1 MAEYQ
6 LKVML
11 NTSIPSIDS
20 NGKTEYVELT
30 SDLLYYEPPPP
41 KNKITLAKYPF
52 FHPEVNYPR
61 KTIQNMEYHKR
72 LEVFFNADQFKKVVF
87 EDNTED
93 DNNYEDM
100 KEEKEEKKDEDDEDE
115 EKVLEKQKKMN
126 QNFEF
131 TIQTI
136 LCTGFPVQNY
146 FQSMEYYDPKLR
158 TKKFTL
164 KGSSWFPF
172 LPSRFDRMFSY
183 LKIGGS
189 IYTVTGI
196 VWINDALNHP
206 NYRSALESSDKFEEE
221 RDPAKIEKF
230 NEERKENSEKEMY
243 RFILDVYDK
252 NRNQATSNWK
262 QMDYK
267 KMNDIVARRDRG
279 AKTISEQNSLE
290 IQIDFQTE
298 FLEKMEYA
306 PYYKDKFSDLS
317 WNVGGTTKYYS
328 KYGTEPEI
336 SDNIFLKRG
345 SSGNA
350 EDINKVKNA
359 IPENNKPYV
368 YWNAIHNNVLRPLIT
383 TVPTDYKGENIEP
396 LTTNKAERGLFYG
409 TSSVYTSIDSTKM
422 YSKIYEIYKSQQEF
436 DMPNIDKLDTFFKD
450 FGLESTYENEKKKK
464 TDVYWFYKT
473 ILENKKSIE
482 KQSVKYKDDADRTT
496 LYTKIITLR
505 NDFIKNNNKLVEY
518 LKLFLAKYTDEQIS
532 NLSNV
537 SYKNDL
543 QRFVKIMRRY
553 DIEERAYD
561 YVLNNSDYSEDPD
574 KKAIEEIIREKFKN
588 FNVYSDALK
597 KLAQTRI
604 VSNKYWKRESDKFV
618 GTKKGNIKAVSSDG
632 ETELFKVLGECKDKN
647 SKCLKKRKP
656 QAVKYLMIGL
666 DEIRFGGIGNEQK
679 SAKTSGYQADTIYE
693 VYLQTNVIKGKITKE
708 NYRNLK
714 CSYLNYS
721 LGSMYQNM
729 RKKTNRNFIID
740 NKMYFDLE
748 DDIKKAEEAAKNKKN
763 FLFTRK
769 KTNKTDNKNQKRNN
783 DSKNNNKKPKKQG
796 GTRKLKI
803 KKRKSIHR
811 SRRKYKKKHNVSLK
825 ARA

>member
-11 NTSIPSIDS
+11 NTSIPNTGN
-20 NGKTEYVELT
+20 NGKPEYIELT

-41 KNKITLAKYPF
+41 SSKITLAKYPF
-52 FHPEVNYPR
+52 FHPEADYPR

-87 EDNTED
+87 EDNTERN
-93 DNNYEDM
+93 NNYEDM
-100 KEEKEEKKDEDDEDE
+100 KEEKKEKKNEDDEDEDE

-206 NYRSALESSDKFEEE
+206 NYRSALESSDQFEEE
-221 RDPAKIEKF
+221 RDPAKIEKL
-230 NEERKENSEKEMY
+230 NDERKENSEKELY

-262 QMDYK
+262 QMDYR
-267 KMNDIVARRDRG
+267 KMNDLVGRRDRG

-290 IQIDFQTE
+290 IQIDFQKE

-306 PYYKDKFSDLS
+306 PYYQDKFSDLS

-328 KYGTEPEI
+328 KYGNKTDI
-336 SDNIFLKRG
+336 SNNIFLNRG
-345 SSGNA
+345 RGGYDD
-350 EDINKVKNA
+350 EINKVTIASN
-359 IPENNKPYV
+359 EDKPYV
-368 YWNAIHNNVLRPLIT
+368 YWNAIHNNVLRDN
-383 TVPTDYKGENIEP
+383 TDENIEY
-396 LTTNKAERGLFYG
+396 LTRNTTIRGIF
-409 TSSVYTSIDSTKM
+409 SSSSAFKPYFSVSNQSTEM
-422 YSKIYEIYKSQQEF
+422 YSKIYERYKLQQEF
-436 DMPNIDKLDTFFKD
+436 VMPNIDKLEIFFKD

-473 ILENKKSIE
+473 ILENKKAIR
-482 KQSVKYKDDADRTT
+482 KQLEKYKGDTDNPREK
-496 LYTKIITLR
+496 LYTEIIELR

-537 SYKNDL
+537 GYKNDL
-543 QRFVKIMRRY
+543 QRFVKNMRRY

-666 DEIRFGGIGNEQK
+666 DELKFGGIGNEQK

-729 RKKTNRNFIID
+729 RKKNNRNFITD

-748 DDIKKAEEAAKNKKN
+748 DDIKKAEEAAKSKKDFLVTRNNKNNKKIQ
-763 FLFTRK
+763 K
-769 KTNKTDNKNQKRNN
+769 KNN
-783 DSKNNNKKPKKQG
+783 DTKSNNKKPKKQG

-825 ARA
+825 ARS

>member
-11 NTSIPSIDS
+11 NTSIPNIDN

-30 SDLLYYEPPPP
+30 SDLLYYEPPP
-41 KNKITLAKYPF
+41 KNKITLTKYPF
-52 FHPEVNYPR
+52 FHPEANYPR
-61 KTIQNMEYHKR
+61 KTIQNMEYHER
-72 LEVFFNADQFKKVVF
+72 LEVFFNIDKFKEVVF
-87 EDNTED
+87 KDNTED
-93 DNNYEDM
+93 DINYEDI
-100 KEEKEEKKDEDDEDE
+100 KEEKDEKKDEDDEDE

-267 KMNDIVARRDRG
+267 KMNEFVGRRDRG

-290 IQIDFQTE
+290 IQIDFQKE

-306 PYYKDKFSDLS
+306 PYYKDKFSDLTWDVS
-317 WNVGGTTKYYS
+317 GTTKYYS
-328 KYGTEPEI
+328 KYGNNTDI
-336 SDNIFLKRG
+336 SNNIFLKRG
-345 SSGNA
+345 STGND

-368 YWNAIHNNVLRPLIT
+368 YWNAIHNNVLRDNT
-383 TVPTDYKGENIEP
+383 ADNIES
-396 LTTNKAERGLFYG
+396 LTRNTTTRGIFSASSKFNPY
-409 TSSVYTSIDSTKM
+409 SSVTKQSTKM
-422 YSKIYEIYKSQQEF
+422 YSKIYERYKSQQEF
-436 DMPNIDKLDTFFKD
+436 VMPEIANLDTFFKD

-464 TDVYWFYKT
+464 TEVYWFYKT
-473 ILENKKSIE
+473 ILENKKAIK
-482 KQSVKYKDDADRTT
+482 KQLEKYKDDAVRTK
-496 LYTKIITLR
+496 LYNEIIDLR
-505 NDFIKNNNKLVEY
+505 NEFIKNNNKLVEY

-543 QRFVKIMRRY
+543 QRFVKNMRRY

-597 KLAQTRI
+597 NLAQSRI

-618 GTKKGNIKAVSSDG
+618 GTKKGNIKAVSGDG

-693 VYLQTNVIKGKITKE
+693 VYVQSNVIKGKITKE

-729 RKKTNRNFIID
+729 RKKTNRNFITD

-748 DDIKKAEEAAKNKKN
+748 ADIKKAEEAAKNKKN

-769 KTNKTDNKNQKRNN
+769 KTNKNDNNNQKKNN
-783 DSKNNNKKPKKQG
+783 DSKNNKKKPKKQG

-803 KKRKSIHR
+803 KKRKSIHH